1 MKSKL
6 LSLLPFA
13 LAGVFFLT
21 SCEDDDPPPP
31 PQKTKTELIS
41 QGNWKF
47 QSATYGGTDISSQ
60 PQIACFIDNI
70 FTVNANG
77 TGAVDE
83 ATVACNPST
92 AGPFTW
98 NFQNNETELFVSKAL
113 VTGGSNV
120 WSVVTL
126 NNTNLVIS
134 QTVTIPPA
142 PAALLVITFK
152 H

>member
-1 MKSKL
+1 MKMKILSIFSFAI
-6 LSLLPFA
+6 LSLF
-13 LAGVFFLT
+13 VF
-21 SCEDDDPPPP
+21 SACEEDPDPP

-47 QSATYGGTDISSQ
+47 QGATYGGTDISSQ

-70 FTVNANG
+70 FTVSANG
-77 TGAVDE
+77 TGVVDE
-83 ATVACNPST
+83 GAVSCNPST

-98 NFQNNETELFVSKAL
+98 NFQTNETELFISKAL
-113 VTGGSNV
+113 VSGGSNV

-126 NNTNLVIS
+126 NDNNLVIS
-134 QTVTIPPA
+134 QTVTMPPA

>member
-1 MKSKL
+1 M
-6 LSLLPFA
+6 LPFA

-21 SCEDDDPPPP
+21 SCEDDDPPTP

-47 QSATYGGTDISSQ
+47 QGATYGGTDISSQ

-70 FTVNANG
+70 FTVSANG
-77 TGAVDE
+77 TGVVDE

-98 NFQNNETELFVSKAL
+98 NFQNNETEIFVSKAL

-120 WSVVTL
+120 WSVVSL
-126 NNTNLVIS
+126 NDNNLVIS
-134 QTVTIPPA
+134 QTVAIPPA